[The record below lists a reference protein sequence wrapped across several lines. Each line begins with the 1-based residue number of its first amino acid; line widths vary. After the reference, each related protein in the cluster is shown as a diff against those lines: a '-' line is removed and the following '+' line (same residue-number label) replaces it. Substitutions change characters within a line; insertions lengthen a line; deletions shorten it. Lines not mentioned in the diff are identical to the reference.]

1 MKTSRALMAVVLAGS
16 SLSVLTGAPAS
27 ELGWSYAAQLWGWAL
42 YTIGLALLYFAG
54 FGLLRAGSVPRWR
67 IAACIVAAGCAAVV
81 VAAFL
86 SSVALAPVA
95 VFGHGVV
102 AVMLCLWVLFPQWR
116 GWHRSA

>member
-1 MKTSRALMAVVLAGS
+1 MKISRALMAVVFAVS

-27 ELGWSYAAQLWGWAL
+27 EPGWSYAAQLWGWAL

-54 FGLLRAGSVPRWR
+54 FGLLRAGSIPRWR

-81 VAAFL
+81 VGAFL
-86 SSVALAPVA
+86 SPSVLAPVA
-95 VFGHGVV
+95 VLGHGAV
-102 AVMLCLWVLFPQWR
+102 AVILCVWVLFPQWR